1 MVSIDPNGH
10 DCKAEWFD
18 GMGCRVNDPHY
29 DGCQHRK
36 SQLVG
41 IAEQTFYLHLKGV

>member
-18 GMGCRVNDPHY
+18 GMGVLMILIMM
-29 DGCQHRK
+29 G
-36 SQLVG
+36 LV
-41 IAEQTFYLHLKGV
+41 ISWAMLTR